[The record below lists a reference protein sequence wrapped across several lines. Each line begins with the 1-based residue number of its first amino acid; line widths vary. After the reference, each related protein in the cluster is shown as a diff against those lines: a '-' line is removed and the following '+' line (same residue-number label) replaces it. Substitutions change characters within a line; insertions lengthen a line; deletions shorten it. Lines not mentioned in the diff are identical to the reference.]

1 MTIPHSK
8 AWDELQ
14 WAMTFRYNLSFKNKV
29 SVGLLVFKLDDS
41 TYEWT
46 PYWVVGENNGLY
58 ELIAAYGQER
68 IEGVSAN
75 KLGIAVN
82 SAGKTYNEIH

>member
-8 AWDELQ
+8 AWYELQ

-29 SVGLLVFKLDDS
+29 SIGQLVFKLDDS

-46 PYWVVGENNGLY
+46 PYWVVAENDGLY

-82 SAGKTYNEIH
+82 FAGKTYNEIH